1 MPLFVLIG
9 HDGPDGPAR
18 RNEHRAAHVA
28 HVEALDREGRI
39 VLAGTPRNDSDDA
52 SIGAVILFEA
62 RDLEQAREIAGRDP
76 YVRGGV
82 FESLT
87 VAPFKRVFPRGS

>member
-1 MPLFVLIG
+1 MPLFVMIG
-9 HDGPDGPAR
+9 LDGPDGAAC

-28 HVEALDREGRI
+28 HIEGLHRAGRI
-39 VLAGTPRNDSDDA
+39 KLAGTPRNDSNDA

-62 RDLEQAREIAGRDP
+62 QNLDEAREIAHRDP
-76 YVRGGV
+76 FVTGGV

-87 VAPFKRVFPRGS
+87 VAPFKHAYPKES